1 VSSDNYLITQS
12 DSQAVKD
19 SCCKIWNNRQNIQN
33 YDKKYLLYFIYVL

>member
-19 SCCKIWNNRQNIQN
+19 SCWKIWNNRQNIQN